1 MAAASA
7 GNHGQAVAWAARE
20 AGIHATIFM
29 PQDAPMAKVEATRS
43 YGGATELTGD
53 AFEEAVAAAQAHVER
68 TGATLVHA
76 FEDER
81 VIAGQGTIGLEL
93 AEQAPEAETVLI
105 PIGGGGLAAGI
116 GLALKER
123 RPGVSVIGVTCQP
136 GYTIA
141 DGIAV
146 KHPGDLPSSILDRV
160 LDDTVSVSDEE
171 IAEALVLCVERTKL
185 LVEGAGAVGL
195 AALLAGRV
203 PGSGSVA
210 VVLSGGNI
218 DATTLISVL
227 RHGLTQASR
236 FLAIRLLIPDRPGEL
251 RNVLDLIARGRGNV
265 VSVDHHREGRTTTAL
280 QTELEIVVST
290 RDEEHCQELL
300 TSLACGRLRRRTRG
314 PASVDSPRWRPALRA
329 GSTTRR
335 ARSSARSAGRSSPR
349 RRRLAARSGRSS
361 LFCSRTWSVRPSA
374 PSGSTPRTSA
384 LSWLRT
390 TLDFDTSSSATAA
403 PSRSSSETR
412 SSPCSGHRSRTRTT
426 PSVPC
431 ARRWPSRRRS
441 RR

>member
-1 MAAASA
+1 MPTIADVEAARERLAGVARETPLYPTETFSRLSGRQIFLKAENLQRTGSFKIRGAYNTIATLDENERRAGVVAASA

-20 AGIHATIFM
+20 ARIPATIFM
-29 PQDAPMAKVEATRS
+29 PQDAPMAKVEATRA
-43 YGGATELTGD
+43 YGGDTELVGEGFD
-53 AFEEAVAAAQAHVER
+53 EAVAAAAAHVEA

-93 AEQAPEAETVLI
+93 AEQAPEAETFVV

-116 GLALKER
+116 SLALKER
-123 RPGVSVIGVTCQP
+123 RPDVHIVGVECQP

-146 KHPGDLPSSILDRV
+146 KYKGELAGGILEKT
-160 LDDTVSVSDEE
+160 LDERVSVSDDE
-171 IAEALVLCVERTKL
+171 ISQALVLCVERTKF

-203 PGSGSVA
+203 PGSGPVA

-236 FLAIRLLIPDRPGEL
+236 FLAIRLLIPDRPGQL
-251 RNVLDLIARGRGNV
+251 RDVLDLIALGRGNV
-265 VSVDHHREGRTTTAL
+265 VSVDHHREGRTTSAL
-280 QTELEIVVST
+280 QTEIELVVST

-300 TSLACGRLRRRTRG
+300 A
-314 PASVDSPRWRPALRA
+314 ALREA
-329 GSTTRR
+329 GHTVE
-335 ARSSARSAGRSSPR
+335 
-349 RRRLAARSGRSS
+349 RLG
-361 LFCSRTWSVRPSA
+361 P
-374 PSGSTPRTSA
+374 P
-384 LSWLRT
+384 
-390 TLDFDTSSSATAA
+390 
-403 PSRSSSETR
+403 E
-412 SSPCSGHRSRTRTT
+412 
-426 PSVPC
+426 
-431 ARRWPSRRRS
+431 
-441 RR
+441 